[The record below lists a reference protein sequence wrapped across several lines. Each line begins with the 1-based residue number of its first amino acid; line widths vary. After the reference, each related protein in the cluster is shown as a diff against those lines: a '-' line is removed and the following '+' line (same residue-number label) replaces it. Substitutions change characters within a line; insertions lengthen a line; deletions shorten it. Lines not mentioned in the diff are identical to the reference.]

1 MKKILSIIILLCFI
15 SCNNTTSVTVKEEN
29 AVQQVLN
36 FYNGECLRSKGVKS
50 ENGNNKSYFE
60 LEMSK
65 SELLNA
71 KSKNLKTHSAN
82 IAYLFYS
89 NLDEEKKNY
98 QEIKVKIILDNGTNQ
113 QFLYSN
119 IELSEVEKL
128 QSYRNEII
136 NKITGKEYEKL
147 LSLFDKAINID
158 AKNIENLFATL
169 ENQYGKINKIQ
180 SQGFE
185 FRETN
190 NYGNVIVMK
199 EAVVFEKIVLSMNL
213 IIKRE
218 NSKLISIEFE

>member
-1 MKKILSIIILLCFI
+1 MKKILSIIILLSFI
-15 SCNNTTSVTVKEEN
+15 SCNNTSVTVKEEN

-36 FYNGECLRSKGVKS
+36 FYNGECLRSKGIKS

-98 QEIKVKIILDNGTNQ
+98 QEIKVKIVIDNGTNQ
-113 QFLYSN
+113 EFSYSN
-119 IELSEVEKL
+119 IELLEIEKL
-128 QSYRNEII
+128 EPYLNQII
-136 NKITGKEYEKL
+136 DKITKKEYEKL
-147 LSLFDKAINID
+147 LSSFDKTVNID

-185 FRETN
+185 FKETN

-199 EAVVFEKIVLSMNL
+199 EAVVFEKTVLSMNL

>member
-1 MKKILSIIILLCFI
+1 MKKILSITILLIFI
-15 SCNNTTSVTVKEEN
+15 SCNNTGVTVKEEN
-29 AVQQVLN
+29 AVLQVLN
-36 FYNGECLRSKGVKS
+36 FYNGECLRSKGIKS
-50 ENGNNKSYFE
+50 ENGNNKFYFE

-98 QEIKVKIILDNGTNQ
+98 QEIKVKIVLYNGTTQ
-113 QFLYSN
+113 EFSYSN
-119 IELSEVEKL
+119 VELSEIEKL
-128 QSYRNEII
+128 QPYLNQII
-136 NKITGKEYEKL
+136 AKISKKEYEKL
-147 LSLFDKAINID
+147 LISFDKTVDID
-158 AKNIENLFATL
+158 AKNIENLFATI

-199 EAVVFEKIVLSMNL
+199 EAVVFEQTVLSMNL

-218 NSKLISIEFE
+218 NGKLISIEFE

>member
-15 SCNNTTSVTVKEEN
+15 SCNNATSVTVKEEN

-128 QSYRNEII
+128 QLYRNEII
-136 NKITGKEYEKL
+136 DKIIGKEYEKL

-158 AKNIENLFATL
+158 AKNIKNLFATL